1 MTPDPR
7 LTRTLTDALA
17 AEDIHLARA
26 DIANRIRRTR

>member
-17 AEDIHLARA
+17 AEDIHLVAER
-26 DIANRIRRTR
+26 IANRIRRTR